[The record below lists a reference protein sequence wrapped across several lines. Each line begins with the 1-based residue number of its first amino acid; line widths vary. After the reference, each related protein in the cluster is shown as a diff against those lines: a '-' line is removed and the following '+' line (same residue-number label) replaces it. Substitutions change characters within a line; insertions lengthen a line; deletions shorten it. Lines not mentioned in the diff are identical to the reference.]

1 MSTRNIAIPASA
13 FYPTADATNFK
24 SARLAVKQSSIAVPS
39 PRYLEWIFDTTA
51 AQYIVTDFILPQ
63 NYLNTPVIRVYYK
76 MATAIANEIT
86 WGAGV
91 ATISSGDATDMDAD
105 AFVSSTGGAIASPT
119 VPGTAGYIGI
129 ASITLTTGT
138 YDDGMVSGD
147 HINMI
152 IFRDPAGPSSD
163 ADSDAEF
170 LGVDFTYSD
179 V

>member
-1 MSTRNIAIPASA
+1 MATRNIAIPAAA
-13 FYPTADATNFK
+13 FYPTADPTSFK

-39 PRYLEWIFDTTA
+39 PRYLEWVFDTTA

-86 WGAGV
+86 WGAAV
-91 ATISSGDATDMDAD
+91 ATISSGDATDLDAD
-105 AFVSSTGGAIASPT
+105 AFVSTGAIASPT

-138 YDDGMVSGD
+138 HDDGMVFGD
-147 HINMI
+147 HINMT
-152 IFRDPAGPSSD
+152 IFRDPAVPSSD

-170 LGVDFTYSD
+170 LGIDFQYSD